1 MWSSSSTTATAAEN
15 GKVGKKTKPP
25 PQSNRRRSM
34 LPTKNE
40 RKRMMQLTQAE
51 KDRKSTAKVQSV
63 LSRLNDVE
71 SFGHDENPDDIAHDE
86 VAPLNDKRGGNPVGY
101 GSAGTARD
109 TDGKDE
115 SNNRTSGFFGQL
127 FSSAKGTPALT
138 PDSPPTVDD
147 DEEQPPQQEDDI
159 IMSVEEKAQSF
170 RDRNQAF
177 LKQTEA
183 ERKSIMQRNRR
194 DELGSVVIPMV
205 HKLTSLE
212 SIPSSSGLADLD
224 EEEEDSSSDDDESE
238 QSSSGLNGLPPQAKV
253 SKRDRIME
261 QERLQEEEEEYRLRN
276 LPDEKSESE
285 KKLVNIIRGIAM
297 AIVVAFLIWII
308 IAVS

>member
-1 MWSSSSTTATAAEN
+1 MWSSSSTTTTAAEN
-15 GKVGKKTKPP
+15 GKVLKKSKPP

-40 RKRMMQLTQAE
+40 RKRMRQLAQAE

-71 SFGHDENPDDIAHDE
+71 SFGHDENPHDIANDE

-109 TDGKDE
+109 TDVKDE

-127 FSSAKGTPALT
+127 FTSAKGTLALA

-159 IMSVEEKAQSF
+159 SMSVEEKAMSF

-177 LKQTEA
+177 LKRTQA
-183 ERKSIMQRNRR
+183 ERKTIMQRNRR
-194 DELGSVVIPMV
+194 EELGSVVIPMV

-212 SIPSSSGLADLD
+212 SIPSSSDLYEVD
-224 EEEEDSSSDDDESE
+224 EEDSSSDDDESE

-261 QERLQEEEEEYRLRN
+261 QERLREEEEEYRLRN

-297 AIVVAFLIWII
+297 AIVMAFLIWII
-308 IAVS
+308 IAIS